1 MKPVIR
7 TQNLCKSY
15 RQGFFLSKAPSLW
28 GLDLDVQPGETFGFI
43 GPNGAGKTTTIKL
56 LMGLIR
62 PTTGIAELFG
72 RPVTDHTVRRR
83 IGFLPERP
91 YFYAYLTPR
100 ELVDFAGRMCGI
112 EARLR
117 RHRVQELLERVGI
130 AHAADRRIRCPRET
144 HGRALL
150 PGDLPT
156 PTAGAAGGAVV
167 PAPIGQR
174 AHSPTRIPE
183 GGGRPLTGRRAG
195 QTQLLPSRDDPR
207 ARSMEPS
214 AQHRAAASSVRW
226 RDGSERRALLRVP
239 APVSAGGRQ

>member
-117 RHRVQELLERVGI
+117 RHIAEGPIPQVLEERIHGPMRAVDHVQVHPTVVVEV
-130 AHAADRRIRCPRET
+130 ADRNRSPR
-144 HGRALL
+144 G
-150 PGDLPT
+150 GDLGRDHVHLGVDACGQVPKGQT
-156 PTAGAAGGAVV
+156 RAGGDLREAQARRGALGT
-167 PAPIGQR
+167 P
-174 AHSPTRIPE
+174 
-183 GGGRPLTGRRAG
+183 GRP
-195 QTQLLPSRDDPR
+195 SRTT
-207 ARSMEPS
+207 
-214 AQHRAAASSVRW
+214 
-226 RDGSERRALLRVP
+226 VP
-239 APVSAGGRQ
+239 L